1 MRGGSTQRAQ
11 HVGFERSGASAVEDR
26 RSVRARHTREYSK
39 PHDTRPAGR
48 RVSRRSQNPKI
59 YRRRR
64 LLAVSLAVLAAL
76 VIVVAAF
83 AQTSGAEDQALPI
96 DPNSAETDTVLAEAA
111 ELPISSPVRP
121 EEITGLGYHPEGES
135 LIELSP
141 RGDNLSTNALVGLLD
156 AGSTP
161 EKIRYHV
168 MPPASRLGSRTG
180 ALDVGAEAGTT
191 VYSPVN
197 GTVVAIRPDPVL
209 QDGAKVVEI
218 KPVDAPDLRVSVSL
232 VGDIDGEVGP
242 KAPVTAGF
250 TALGSVA
257 DSAEVLKPQL
267 AGYTSSSGNHVTVSA
282 SRVD

>member
-1 MRGGSTQRAQ
+1 MA
-11 HVGFERSGASAVEDR
+11 R
-26 RSVRARHTREYSK
+26 RSR
-39 PHDTRPAGR
+39 
-48 RVSRRSQNPKI
+48 NPEV

-76 VIVVAAF
+76 TLVVAAF

-96 DPNSAETDTVLAEAA
+96 DPNRAETDTILAEAA
-111 ELPISSPVRP
+111 GISISSPVRP

-135 LIELSP
+135 LIEMSP
-141 RGDNLSTNALVGLLD
+141 RGENLSANVFMGLLD
-156 AGSTP
+156 TGSTP
-161 EKIRYHV
+161 EEIRYHL
-168 MPPASRLGSRTG
+168 MPAASRMGSRTG

-218 KPVDAPDLRVSVSL
+218 KPVGAPELRVSVSL
-232 VGDIDGEVGP
+232 VGDIDAEVGP
-242 KAPVTAGF
+242 KAPVTAGI

-257 DSAEVLKPQL
+257 DSAEVLRPQL

>member
-1 MRGGSTQRAQ
+1 MP
-11 HVGFERSGASAVEDR
+11 R
-26 RSVRARHTREYSK
+26 RSR
-39 PHDTRPAGR
+39 D
-48 RVSRRSQNPKI
+48 PKV
-59 YRRRR
+59 YKRRR
-64 LLAVSLAVLAAL
+64 LLAASLVILGALAL
-76 VIVVAAF
+76 VATAF

-96 DPNSAETDTVLAEAA
+96 EPNSAETDTVLAEAA
-111 ELPISSPVRP
+111 GLPISSPVRP

-135 LIELSP
+135 LIEMSP
-141 RGDNLSTNALVGLLD
+141 RGENLSANAFLGLLTT
-156 AGSTP
+156 GTTP
-161 EKIRYHV
+161 EKIRYNV
-168 MPPASRLGSRTG
+168 MPAGSRLGSRTG

-218 KPVDAPDLRVSVSL
+218 KPLDTPQLRVSVSL
-232 VGDIDGEVGP
+232 VGDIDAEVGP
-242 KAPVTAGF
+242 KTPVTAGM

-267 AGYTSSSGNHVTVSA
+267 ANYTSGSGNHVTVSI

>member
-1 MRGGSTQRAQ
+1 MA
-11 HVGFERSGASAVEDR
+11 R
-26 RSVRARHTREYSK
+26 RTR
-39 PHDTRPAGR
+39 
-48 RVSRRSQNPKI
+48 NPKV

-64 LLAVSLAVLAAL
+64 LLAILLAILAAMA
-76 VIVVAAF
+76 IVVAAF
-83 AQTSGAEDQALPI
+83 ATTSGAEDQALPI
-96 DPNSAETDTVLAEAA
+96 DPNSAETDTVLAEVAK
-111 ELPISSPVRP
+111 LPISSPVRP

-135 LIELSP
+135 LIEMSP
-141 RGDNLSTNALVGLLD
+141 RGENLSANAFLGLLK

-161 EKIRYHV
+161 EKIRYYV

-218 KPVDAPDLRVSVSL
+218 KPTDAPELRVSVSL
-232 VGDIDGEVGP
+232 VGDIQGEVGP
-242 KAPVTAGF
+242 KAPVVAGI

-257 DSAEVLKPQL
+257 DSEKVLKPQL
-267 AGYTSSSGNHVTVSA
+267 SNYTSGSGNHVTVST

>member
-1 MRGGSTQRAQ
+1 M
-11 HVGFERSGASAVEDR
+11 
-26 RSVRARHTREYSK
+26 
-39 PHDTRPAGR
+39 
-48 RVSRRSQNPKI
+48 

-64 LLAVSLAVLAAL
+64 LLAVSLAILGAL
-76 VIVVAAF
+76 VLVVAAF
-83 AQTSGAEDQALPI
+83 AQTSAAEDQALPI

-111 ELPISSPVRP
+111 GLPISSPVRP

-135 LIELSP
+135 LVKMSP
-141 RGDNLSTNALVGLLD
+141 RGENLSVNVFLGLVS
-156 AGSTP
+156 AGTTP

-168 MPPASRLGSRTG
+168 MPPASRLGSHTG

-191 VYSPVN
+191 VYSPVD

-209 QDGAKVVEI
+209 QDGAQVGEI
-218 KPVDAPDLRVSVSL
+218 KPVDAPQMRVSVSL

-242 KAPVTAGF
+242 KAPVTAGI

-257 DSAEVLKPQL
+257 DSAKVLKPQL
-267 AGYTSSSGNHVTVSA
+267 AGYTSASGNHVTVSA

>member
-1 MRGGSTQRAQ
+1 ML
-11 HVGFERSGASAVEDR
+11 GA
-26 RSVRARHTREYSK
+26 
-39 PHDTRPAGR
+39 
-48 RVSRRSQNPKI
+48 
-59 YRRRR
+59 
-64 LLAVSLAVLAAL
+64 LAL
-76 VIVVAAF
+76 VVAAF

-111 ELPISSPVRP
+111 GLSISSPVRP
-121 EEITGLGYHPEGES
+121 AEITGLGYHPEGES
-135 LIELSP
+135 LIEMSSC
-141 RGDNLSTNALVGLLD
+141 GENLSANVFLGLL
-156 AGSTP
+156 ATGSTP
-161 EKIRYHV
+161 EEIRYHV

-180 ALDVGAEAGTT
+180 ALDVGAEAGAT

-218 KPVDAPDLRVSVSL
+218 KPTDAPDLRVSVSL

-242 KAPVTAGF
+242 KAPVTAGI

-267 AGYTSSSGNHVTVSA
+267 AGYTSGSGNHVTVSA
-282 SRVD
+282 SRAD